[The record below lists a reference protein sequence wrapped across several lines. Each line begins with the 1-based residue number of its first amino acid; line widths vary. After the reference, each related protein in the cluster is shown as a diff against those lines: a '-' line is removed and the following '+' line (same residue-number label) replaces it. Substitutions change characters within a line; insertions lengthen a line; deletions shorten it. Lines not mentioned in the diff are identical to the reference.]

1 MIKFTIF
8 LFFYFLL
15 YRYKIEKVL
24 NILYTYIIS
33 PSKNIQSVMSSSAG
47 QYFQNSQYYPH
58 HYTPMINVPTTNRLP
73 SHGELVA
80 SVELL
85 IAHVTQLTNRLEKI
99 ESTINDNL
107 ANNRLEE
114 RMTIAE
120 RGINALKTCHNEN
133 DTKIASTNIE
143 LDYAFD
149 AIKCANER
157 IIDNEKV
164 IDRISDILTEHD
176 SKLRHAKQRSRDNAK
191 KCAEIGILRRRVSKV
206 EEFNTEFV
214 ECFET
219 PEYLRGIVTQMSDQV
234 EDCDRTLTY
243 MTRYGCGGG
252 CAGSAMELPRADDYD
267 EEDRLEASKNVEEYF
282 ANYGEKEEGK
292 EDREVK
298 EEEEEKEEKDTNV
311 EEEDK
316 EDDDE
321 FEKL

>member
-1 MIKFTIF
+1 M
-8 LFFYFLL
+8 
-15 YRYKIEKVL
+15 
-24 NILYTYIIS
+24 N
-33 PSKNIQSVMSSSAG
+33 QSVMSSSAS

-58 HYTPMINVPTTNRLP
+58 HYAPMVNVPTTNRIP
-73 SHGELVA
+73 SHGEIVA

-85 IAHVTQLTNRLEKI
+85 IAHITQFANRLDNI
-99 ESTINDNL
+99 ESRVNDL

-120 RGINALKTCHNEN
+120 QGINALKTCHNET
-133 DTKIASTNIE
+133 DTKIAATNIE

-252 CAGSAMELPRADDYD
+252 CAGSAMTLPRADDYD
-267 EEDRLEASKNVEEYF
+267 DEDILEASKNMEEYF
-282 ANYGEKEEGK
+282 ANYG
-292 EDREVK
+292 DR
-298 EEEEEKEEKDTNV
+298 EEEKEEEQNA
-311 EEEDK
+311 
-316 EDDDE
+316 EDDTYNRIIENEIKVSKEEVAVVDE
-321 FEKL
+321 DDEDFEKL